1 MPEKRESSLAA
12 AWHRNTDAN
21 LFLLDHLTEKS
32 LANRYSPRTRT
43 VAAQLAHMHNVRLYH
58 LNKRGPEFMGKLQT
72 FDRGAQP
79 NRAQII
85 AALTGSAKMVGA
97 FLEASERTGLI
108 RSWKGPPATFLA
120 YLVAHEAHH
129 RALVVVSMR
138 ISGEKL
144 PKEAVYNI
152 WSWG

>member
-1 MPEKRESSLAA
+1 VSEKESALGA
-12 AWHRNTDAN
+12 AWQRNTDAN
-21 LFLLDHLTEKS
+21 LFLLDHLNEKS

-79 NRAQII
+79 SRPLLI
-85 AALTGSAKMVGA
+85 AALTGSAKMMGA
-97 FLEASERTGLI
+97 FIEACERTGLV
-108 RSWKGPPATFLA
+108 RGWNGPTATFVS
-120 YLVAHEAHH
+120 YLIAHEAHH

-138 ISGEKL
+138 LSGEKL
-144 PKEAVYNI
+144 PKEAIYNI

>member
-1 MPEKRESSLAA
+1 
-12 AWHRNTDAN
+12 
-21 LFLLDHLTEKS
+21 
-32 LANRYSPRTRT
+32 
-43 VAAQLAHMHNVRLYH
+43 VAAQWAHVHNVRLYH

-85 AALTGSAKMVGA
+85 AALTGSAKMMGA
-97 FLEASERTGLI
+97 FLEASERTGLV
-108 RSWKGPPATFLA
+108 RGWKGTPATFLA
-120 YLVAHEAHH
+120 YLIAHEAHH
-129 RALVVVSMR
+129 RALVMVSMR

>member
-1 MPEKRESSLAA
+1 MAA
-12 AWHRNTDAN
+12 AWQRNTDAN
-21 LFLLDHLTEKS
+21 LYLLDHLQEKS
-32 LANRYSPRTRT
+32 LAHRYSPRTRT
-43 VAAQLAHMHNVRLYH
+43 VAAQLAHMHNVRVFH

-72 FDRGAQP
+72 FERGAQP
-79 NRAQII
+79 NRALLI
-85 AALTGSAKMVGA
+85 AALTGSAKMMGA
-97 FLEASERTGLI
+97 FLEASERTGLV
-108 RSWKGPPATFLA
+108 RGWNGPPSTFLA
-120 YLVAHEAHH
+120 YLIAHEAHH

>member
-1 MPEKRESSLAA
+1 MPVKESSLAT
-12 AWHRNTDAN
+12 AWQRNTDAN

-32 LANRYSPRTRT
+32 LENRYSPRTRT

-58 LNKRGPEFMGKLQT
+58 LQKRGPEYLGKLQT
-72 FDRGAQP
+72 FERGAQP
-79 NRAQII
+79 SRAQVI
-85 AALTGSAKMVGA
+85 AALTGSAKMMGA
-97 FLEASERTGLI
+97 FLEACERTSLVRG
-108 RSWKGPPATFLA
+108 WNGPPVTFLA
-120 YLVAHEAHH
+120 YLIAHEAHH

-138 ISGEKL
+138 ICGEPL

>member
-1 MPEKRESSLAA
+1 VPDRESSLAT
-12 AWHRNTDAN
+12 AWQRNTDAN
-21 LFLLDHLTEKS
+21 LYLLDHLQEKS

-43 VAAQLAHMHNVRLYH
+43 VSAQLAHMHNVRLLH
-58 LNKRGPEFMGKLQT
+58 LNKRGPEFMGRLQT

-79 NRAQII
+79 NRSQIV
-85 AALTGSAKMVGA
+85 AALTGSAKMMGA

-108 RSWKGPPATFLA
+108 QGWNGPPSTFLA
-120 YLVAHEAHH
+120 YLIAHEAHH
-129 RALVVVSMR
+129 RALIVVSMR